1 MVYGEQIVGAS
12 HLVRFVRLYET
23 ERVTSE
29 TPRGK
34 RFLRL
39 TNKVVRVEEPS
50 EVPGHSVG
58 DLDAK
63 TEVGRNL
70 GLRATEK

>member
-1 MVYGEQIVGAS
+1 MERLDDILCLSNQFHNVQSARSISVS
-12 HLVRFVRLYET
+12 FSFVLA
-23 ERVTSE
+23 
-29 TPRGK
+29 
-34 RFLRL
+34 
-39 TNKVVRVEEPS
+39 VEEPS

>member
-1 MVYGEQIVGAS
+1 MFVIFGVVATVG
-12 HLVRFVRLYET
+12 RF
-23 ERVTSE
+23 
-29 TPRGK
+29 
-34 RFLRL
+34 
-39 TNKVVRVEEPS
+39 VEEPS

-70 GLRATEK
+70 GLRATEM

>member
-1 MVYGEQIVGAS
+1 MKK
-12 HLVRFVRLYET
+12 
-23 ERVTSE
+23 
-29 TPRGK
+29 GK
-34 RFLRL
+34 
-39 TNKVVRVEEPS
+39 NVEEPS

-70 GLRATEK
+70 GILKSKQDYKRKEAEKESLRKVFPSHVSA

>member
-1 MVYGEQIVGAS
+1 MTEGSLQ
-12 HLVRFVRLYET
+12 LVHV
-23 ERVTSE
+23 
-29 TPRGK
+29 
-34 RFLRL
+34 
-39 TNKVVRVEEPS
+39 VEEPS

>member
-1 MVYGEQIVGAS
+1 M
-12 HLVRFVRLYET
+12 
-23 ERVTSE
+23 
-29 TPRGK
+29 
-34 RFLRL
+34 
-39 TNKVVRVEEPS
+39 KVIVEEPS

>member
-1 MVYGEQIVGAS
+1 MGSAN
-12 HLVRFVRLYET
+12 F
-23 ERVTSE
+23 
-29 TPRGK
+29 
-34 RFLRL
+34 
-39 TNKVVRVEEPS
+39 VEEPS

-70 GLRATEK
+70 GLREK